1 MSYANVG
8 RVWTVE
14 SFREYLKGVKRPAYA
29 KSVTI
34 HHTGAPSLAQR
45 PKGFVAQ
52 HILNI
57 KSYYESLGWNR
68 GPHLFI
74 DEDQIFGMTPLNVPG
89 IHAVSFNRSSI
100 GIEIL
105 GDYDSEDPLSGR
117 GLQCLK
123 NTAAAAKA
131 LFEWLDIPVNETTLK
146 FHRDDPK
153 TSKTCPGKR
162 VKKDWFISL
171 MNSSVGQSAPV
182 TPVFTPPVDLV
193 PLIDYVVQHK
203 GYTSSD
209 ATKLLKVKNGMTTFN
224 GVWIESARYD
234 SKSLCTLALQ
244 RELDS
249 DVQFINKV

>member
-8 RVWTVE
+8 KVWTVE
-14 SFREYLKGVKRPAYA
+14 SFKEYLKGIKRPAYV

-34 HHTGAPSLAQR
+34 HHTGAPSLGQR
-45 PKGFVAQ
+45 PKGLLAQ

-57 KSYYESLGWNR
+57 QSYYESLGWNR

-74 DEDQIFGMTPLNVPG
+74 DDDQIFGMTPLSIPG

-105 GDYDSEDPLSGR
+105 GEYDTEDPYTGR
-117 GLQCLK
+117 GLACMK
-123 NTAAAAKA
+123 NAAAAAKA
-131 LFEWLDIPVNETTLK
+131 IFEWLDMPVNEDTLK

-153 TSKTCPGKR
+153 TSKSCPGTK

-171 MNSSVGQSAPV
+171 MQSSVNRVGTV
-182 TPVFTPPVDLV
+182 TQTLIPNTEVR
-193 PLIDYVVQHK
+193 LIDYVVQQK
-203 GYTSSD
+203 GYKHAV
-209 ATKLLKVKNGMTTFN
+209 ATKLLKTDKGMTTFN

-234 SKSLCTLALQ
+234 STLQATMASVD
-244 RELDS
+244 ELDS
-249 DVQFINKV
+249 DIQQQS